1 MLSRRLRELRE
12 MGTDS
17 GVSLT
22 ELLVAMGLMTT
33 VGAMALAYFVSSS
46 ASSSRTT
53 NETLTAT
60 QLRTAMSAVT
70 TLFRLADTP
79 TAQAGFPTNRF
90 DQITAA
96 QVTFY
101 SNVNNNRVASAART
115 APAKIV
121 LTATSTQLIEK
132 YFLPLAATVPADYTQ
147 NYGAT
152 ASSTRVLV
160 DSLSN
165 TSAFTYCAVLNP
177 DARTCK
183 TPATTGDTV
192 AAVTVSLKSTGLR
205 GESPQYLTST
215 IGITGALS

>member
-1 MLSRRLRELRE
+1 MLSRRLREMRE
-12 MGTDS
+12 AGNDA

-22 ELLVAMGLMTT
+22 ELMVSMGLMMT

-46 ASSSRTT
+46 NSSSRTR
-53 NETLTAT
+53 NETLADV
-60 QLRTAMSAVT
+60 QLRSAMTAVT

-101 SNVNNNRVASAART
+101 SNVNNNRVGSAART

-132 YFLPLAATVPADYTQ
+132 FYKPLAATVPADYTT
-147 NYGAT
+147 NYAT
-152 ASSTRVLV
+152 TPTSTRVLM
-160 DSLSN
+160 DSLSSTN
-165 TSAFTYCAVLNP
+165 VFTYCAVLNT
-177 DARTCK
+177 DARTCT

-192 AAVTVSLKSTGLR
+192 AAVTVSLKATGLR